1 MIPLAKRKT
10 ELVTIRV
17 ESEMKKDIEQIATDN
32 VATTSEVIRYA
43 LNNLIAINK

>member
-1 MIPLAKRKT
+1 MIPLNKKKT

-17 ESEMKKDIEQIATDN
+17 EAEMKKNIEQIATDN

-43 LNNLIAINK
+43 LNSLIANQ